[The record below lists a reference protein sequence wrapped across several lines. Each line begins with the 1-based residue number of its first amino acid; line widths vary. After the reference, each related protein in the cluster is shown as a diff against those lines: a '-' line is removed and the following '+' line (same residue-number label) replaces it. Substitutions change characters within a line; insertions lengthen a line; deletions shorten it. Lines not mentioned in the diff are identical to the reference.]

1 MTRFLLLLFACLAAT
16 SAAARCSWRTEFVS
30 PSSQPQPPEAFEGV
44 VRAMSMP
51 AIVGKLGPATRDI
64 GSGLHVLE
72 WDVTDGRVFSVSTAD
87 ACGKPVSVGFR
98 RPGSSNPPESIVR
111 LSGDADPAPS
121 SGAAASTGGR
131 AR

>member
-1 MTRFLLLLFACLAAT
+1 MTRFLLLLFACLAAPP
-16 SAAARCSWRTEFVS
+16 AAAGCPWNTEFVS

-51 AIVGKLGPATRDI
+51 AIVGKLGPAARDV

-87 ACGKPVSVGFR
+87 ACGEPFSAGFR
-98 RPGSSNPPESIVR
+98 RAGSSNAPDSIVR
-111 LSGDADPAPS
+111 LSGDPDPARS
-121 SGAAASTGGR
+121 SVATAFTGGR

>member
-1 MTRFLLLLFACLAAT
+1 MTRFLLLLFACLAA
-16 SAAARCSWRTEFVS
+16 SPADAGCPWKTEFVS

-51 AIVGKLGPATRDI
+51 AIVGKLGPAARDI

-87 ACGKPVSVGFR
+87 ACGKPFSVGFR
-98 RPGSSNPPESIVR
+98 RPGSSNAPEPIVR
-111 LSGDADPAPS
+111 LISDTNSAPS
-121 SGAAASTGGR
+121 SVATAFTGGR